1 MDVIVEEVVS
11 TIRSV
16 DGDALLHP
24 QTLARLVAAIV
35 SAVGEKQAREER
47 RKQDARISDD
57 DGRPAFSGGV
67 AERG

>member
-16 DGDALLHP
+16 DDL
-24 QTLARLVAAIV
+24 TRLVAAIL
-35 SAVGEKQAREER
+35 SAAGEKQAREER

-67 AERG
+67 AERS